1 LLTLSLLADGN
12 GEISLAELLHAADE
26 LRKKSKTII
35 FLCVGLVLLVLG
47 IFMTSIAGSAMAQ
60 NTEAAKGA
68 LAAKGSTAI
77 VATAVATESVP
88 LVLSPLLGATDLQRV
103 SEVVLSNFMSSDG
116 TPCAECPQSVVLR
129 IQAAEKMQTGVPD
142 TVVRFNVAGSGTVTI
157 DKGEIS
163 VSNLPGIPAS
173 SDGTMKACGKA
184 TCSSIR
190 IGGMNIDDL
199 KKRAQSMGFTSTGR
213 RFLGSICDTGKS
225 IATAK
230 VTEAARIASAEDD
243 EAPTTAAYKMAASK
257 TAKPKVKHTDL
268 SEDDEAPTTAAYKM
282 AASKTAKPKV
292 KHTDDPKPLGRL

>member
-1 LLTLSLLADGN
+1 MADGN

-26 LRKKSKTII
+26 LRKKSKAII

-77 VATAVATESVP
+77 VATAIATESVP
-88 LVLSPLLGATDLQRV
+88 LVISPLLSATDLARV

-116 TPCAECPQSVVLR
+116 TPCAECPKSVVLR
-129 IQAAEKMQTGVPD
+129 VKATEKVQAAVPD
-142 TVVRFNVAGSGTVTI
+142 TVVRFSVAGNGTVTI
-157 DKGEIS
+157 DKGDIS
-163 VSNLPGIPAS
+163 VSNLPSSPGS

-199 KKRAQSMGFTSTGR
+199 RKRAQS
-213 RFLGSICDTGKS
+213 LG
-225 IATAK
+225 
-230 VTEAARIASAEDD
+230 
-243 EAPTTAAYKMAASK
+243 
-257 TAKPKVKHTDL
+257 
-268 SEDDEAPTTAAYKM
+268 
-282 AASKTAKPKV
+282 
-292 KHTDDPKPLGRL
+292 